1 MWCAARLGSEIAQSE
16 ALMELKEVGKEVKT
30 LCSDKNKNRLIA
42 MIALISQMQQMLF
55 NELFI

>member
-16 ALMELKEVGKEVKT
+16 ALMELEEVGKEVKT